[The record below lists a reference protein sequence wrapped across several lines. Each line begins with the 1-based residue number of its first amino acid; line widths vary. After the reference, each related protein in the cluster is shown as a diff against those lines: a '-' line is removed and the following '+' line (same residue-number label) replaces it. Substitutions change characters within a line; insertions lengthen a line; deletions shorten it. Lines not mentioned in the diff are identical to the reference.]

1 MFRYIMW
8 SFVLI
13 QVLISG
19 SCSLESGKGVSV
31 MNWNVQTFFDGVF
44 DGNEYRDFRDSSH
57 GWNTDKYAV
66 RLKRLAGVIRKL
78 DCDIVVLEEL
88 EKETQLYDISNALA
102 SDFNSARNWS
112 YGFFAKEKD
121 ASIGT
126 GIISRLE
133 ICEATVHGIR
143 KAGLKQPSLRPVI
156 KCVLKKDDAE
166 FVLFAN
172 HWKSKSGDS
181 ESSAFWRRRQERLL
195 ADLIAEENEKS
206 GRPVICCGDFNMDVL
221 EFKRNP
227 ECPGQI
233 VLQGKKN
240 IPLYSPWFDSDG
252 KLIDGGSYWFR
263 GEWSRI
269 DNFFVSSR
277 SMAVDFCACSEGE
290 WTEENRQP
298 RKYKIY
304 SGDGFSDHLP
314 VTCTLNLR

>member
-181 ESSAFWRRRQERLL
+181 ESSAFWRGGRKDFLQTSLQKRMKK
-195 ADLIAEENEKS
+195 AE
-206 GRPVICCGDFNMDVL
+206 GL
-221 EFKRNP
+221 
-227 ECPGQI
+227 
-233 VLQGKKN
+233 
-240 IPLYSPWFDSDG
+240 
-252 KLIDGGSYWFR
+252 
-263 GEWSRI
+263 
-269 DNFFVSSR
+269 
-277 SMAVDFCACSEGE
+277 
-290 WTEENRQP
+290 
-298 RKYKIY
+298 
-304 SGDGFSDHLP
+304 
-314 VTCTLNLR
+314 